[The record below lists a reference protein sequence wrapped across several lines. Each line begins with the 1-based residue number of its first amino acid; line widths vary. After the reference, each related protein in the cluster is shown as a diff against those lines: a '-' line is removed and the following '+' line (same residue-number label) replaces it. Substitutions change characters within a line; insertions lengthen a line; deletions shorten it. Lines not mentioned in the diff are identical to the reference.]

1 MKAKKA
7 SEATR
12 LEQIPNVG
20 KAVAQ
25 DLRIIGI
32 TKPEQLLGKDGIEL
46 YHKLKKNLVYDTI
59 PA

>member
-46 YHKLKKNLVYDTI
+46 YHKLKKKLVYDTI